1 MLNTDSDWLPRQ
13 WLSNSPLWKQWG
25 GAEIFREKGN
35 ANPLFIFIAFAVWSI
50 CGHFW
55 SLTNHLKLYL
65 FRDNLGMAKKGGVGL
80 NLWSVLVAF
89 SGQDL

>member
-1 MLNTDSDWLPRQ
+1 MAEQL
-13 WLSNSPLWKQWG
+13 SPLWKQWG
-25 GAEIFREKGN
+25 GAEILREKGN
-35 ANPLFIFIAFAVWSI
+35 ANPPPIFIAFAVWSI

-65 FRDNLGMAKKGGVGL
+65 FRDNLVMAKEGGVDL
-80 NLWSVLVAF
+80 NLWSVVVAF